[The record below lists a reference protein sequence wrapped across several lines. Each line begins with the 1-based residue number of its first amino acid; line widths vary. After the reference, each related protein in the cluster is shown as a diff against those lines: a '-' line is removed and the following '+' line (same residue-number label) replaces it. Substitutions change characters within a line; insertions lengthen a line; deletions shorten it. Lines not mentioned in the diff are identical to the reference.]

1 MIRASLK
8 KATTKTKPDGAFG
21 SRAQ

>member
-8 KATTKTKPDGAFG
+8 KATTKTKPNGAFG